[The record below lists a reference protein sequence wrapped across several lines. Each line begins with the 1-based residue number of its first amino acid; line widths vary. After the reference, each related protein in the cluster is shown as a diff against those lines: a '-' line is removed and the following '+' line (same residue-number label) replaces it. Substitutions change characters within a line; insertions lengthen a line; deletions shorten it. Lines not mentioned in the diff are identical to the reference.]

1 MRKRDKIIETLF
13 IRYPAFFKKHWF
25 GFILAFSVFWLFCVF
40 VVSGDFYKFMQYLGL
55 FK

>member
-1 MRKRDKIIETLF
+1 MRYKIIEILF

-25 GFILAFSVFWLFCVF
+25 GFMLAFCIVWALGFF

-55 FK
+55 FN